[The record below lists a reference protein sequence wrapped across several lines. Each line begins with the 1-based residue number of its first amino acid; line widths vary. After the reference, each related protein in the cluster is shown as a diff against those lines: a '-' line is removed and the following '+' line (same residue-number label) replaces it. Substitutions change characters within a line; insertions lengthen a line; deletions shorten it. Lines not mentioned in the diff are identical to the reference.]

1 MLPVNEKS
9 IMMPIKIVLVDDHAL
24 VRDGIKSLL
33 EDETDLLVTG
43 EASDGEEA
51 LEVVALLK
59 PDLIIMDIRM
69 PRMDGIAAVRALK
82 SRGNNTPCLM
92 LSMHDSEEYVLQSIK
107 AGAHGYLLKDASRD
121 EFLKAIHTI
130 NGGERYFSGDLSHI
144 LLRQIIGNKGEGT
157 TETTASSAP
166 QVNVTRRQQE
176 ILKLIPAGYTNQE
189 IADQLGLSRRTIETH
204 RYKMMDALGVN
215 NKADLIRKAKGMGL
229 I

>member
-1 MLPVNEKS
+1 
-9 IMMPIKIVLVDDHAL
+9 MPIKIVLVDDHAL

-33 EDETDLLVTG
+33 EDETNLLVTG
-43 EASDGEEA
+43 EASNGEEA

-69 PRMDGIAAVRALK
+69 PRMDGIAAVRTLK

-121 EFLKAIHTI
+121 EFLKAIQTI
-130 NGGERYFSGDLSHI
+130 VGGERYFSGDLSHI
-144 LLRQIIGNKGEGT
+144 LLRQIIGNNGAGMI
-157 TETTASSAP
+157 ETVVPPTA

-189 IADQLGLSRRTIETH
+189 IADQLGLSRRTVETH